1 MVFARAWPPRAVA
14 DCSPAVAP
22 RVASA
27 SAPDWIFRHDFQ
39 DCLTI
44 PHSIKSLK
52 FEPRKRLH
60 RPAEFRALHRHG
72 KKFGDAYFSIA
83 VLANHETHPRLGL
96 SIATRTFGTAVARNR
111 VKRLTRESFRLN
123 QHSLPPVDVTVSA
136 REAARQANSSDLRA
150 SLDKHWKSI
159 TQRCQT

>member
-1 MVFARAWPPRAVA
+1 VPAPTAFARAWLRRAVA
-14 DCSPAVAP
+14 DCSPADAP
-22 RVASA
+22 KGASA
-27 SAPDWIFRHDFQ
+27 SVLRLRIQ

-44 PHSIKSLK
+44 RKLT

-60 RPAEFRALHRHG
+60 QPAEFREVKRRG
-72 KKFGDAYFSIA
+72 RKFADAFFSLS
-83 VLANHETHPRLGL
+83 VLANHETFPRLGL

-111 VKRLTRESFRLN
+111 IKRLARESFRLN

-136 REAARQANSSDLRA
+136 REAARQADVNVLRA

-159 TQRCQT
+159 TQQC